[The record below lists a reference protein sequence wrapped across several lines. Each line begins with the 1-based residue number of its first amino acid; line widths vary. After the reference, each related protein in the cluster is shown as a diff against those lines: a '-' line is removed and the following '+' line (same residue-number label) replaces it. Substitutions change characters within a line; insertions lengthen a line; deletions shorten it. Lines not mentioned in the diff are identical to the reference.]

1 MHSALATPAQSTRI
15 TPQRDAP
22 PLRASPSSHI
32 AASVPQQQCVSN
44 GPPSAHSHIPK
55 ATSIT
60 CDCSAHLSHA
70 AITCGYHMRLS
81 HAAIT
86 CDYHMRLSHAAITC
100 GFHCSACMS
109 HVGALHAYATYGC
122 TARVRVLC
130 MHVPYMGALH
140 ACAIYGCSDLHV
152 YIVICG
158 SSAYAYG

>member
-81 HAAIT
+81 HATIT
-86 CDYHMRLSHAAITC
+86 CDYHMRPSHAAFT
-100 GFHCSACMS
+100 
-109 HVGALHAYATYGC
+109 ALHAC
-122 TARVRVLC
+122 HMWVLC
-130 MHVPYMGALH
+130 MHMPHMGALH
-140 ACAIYGCSDLHV
+140 ACGCFACMCHIWVLCMHAP
-152 YIVICG
+152 YMGALICMCIL
-158 SSAYAYG
+158 